1 MARACRPR
9 VCRWRC
15 TSRTFP
21 SPSGPPTA
29 RPGRPNT
36 SCKGGCH
43 LLSVVSVTATSG
55 STPFARVEAIDERP
69 ELRARHPPA
78 LATGGRRGD
87 VVAFDLSPYDDVCE
101 NAEEIHSRLADGTMP
116 CDAPWPDEHVER
128 FRSWIDVGMAGWE
141 SRRGPPGARPRRDR
155 RPIVTSRR
163 EAGGGPGSTAR
174 QALPRP
180 SSRSGNGTV
189 PRAQL
194 LLTARDAGVP
204 ALADRTTGLDDHRAR
219 RPGERLTPA
228 SPARE
233 ATTRCLAHET
243 LGRRT
248 ERASAV
254 PRPRRPLR
262 REDRGPRRL
271 CAG

>member
-141 SRRGPPGARPRRDR
+141 SRRGPPGARPRR
-155 RPIVTSRR
+155 

-243 LGRRT
+243 LGRRP